1 MPFYFFT
8 LSPKVAQH
16 GAGQTTMPAHGKT
29 LRMYIKGWI
38 RREKNNRTTYF
49 DRGQLLDLLTVSS
62 DITLELKLH
71 GSLRLIESGI

>member
-8 LSPKVAQH
+8 LSLKVAQH
-16 GAGQTTMPAHGKT
+16 RAGQTSMPAHGKT
-29 LRMYIKGWI
+29 LRMYVKEWI

-49 DRGQLLDLLTVSS
+49 DRGQLLDLLTVLS
-62 DITLELKLH
+62 DITLELKPH